1 MSVYLYRSTA
11 SLIVQSPARPELEAF
26 ERWLLS
32 ERYSPLATER
42 HLRRLVHVAPRLRGI
57 ATRAMFSAA
66 QLAAVFRRERRP
78 QSRLFCFASTRRAYE
93 RYLRAAGRLVPE
105 HRRRYDDV
113 TERYA
118 AYLIEVRGLSQSA
131 RTHHAHEVDG
141 FLYRGLRR
149 GRALRGVTRIDVER
163 YIELRSREVSRHSM
177 QHVVASLRAFLRF
190 AHDQGWV
197 AERLDGLDTPRI
209 YRDELP
215 PRAMPWDTVQALL
228 ASIDPASRCGR
239 RDLCMLHLI
248 AHYGLRP
255 SEVVGLRLDSIDWRT
270 SVVTVIQS
278 KTRST
283 LKLPLAAPT
292 VDLLRDYLHQ
302 ERLRCNTT
310 APELFL
316 RARCPHVPLERTVL
330 GDVFKRRLELAGIT
344 GYRKHVYRLRHT
356 VAMRLLGRGV
366 GVKAIGD
373 VLGHRSLTG
382 TCAYLRLDL
391 ATLRQVALDVPRRTA
406 TVEGRHA

>member
-1 MSVYLYRSTA
+1 MSIDLYRSTA
-11 SLIVQSPARPELEAF
+11 SLIAQSPARPELEAF

-42 HLRRLVHVAPRLRGI
+42 HLRRLVFVAQRLPGI
-57 ATRAMFSAA
+57 STGATFAAA
-66 QLAAVFRRERRP
+66 QLAAVFGRERTP
-78 QSRLFCFASTRRAYE
+78 QSRLFCFAGTRRAYE

-105 HRRRYDDV
+105 PRRRYDDV
-113 TERYA
+113 TEQYA
-118 AYLIEVRGLSQSA
+118 AYLIDVRGLSQSA
-131 RTHHAHEVDG
+131 RVHHAHDVDG

-149 GRALRGVTRIDVER
+149 GRTLRDVTRIDVER
-163 YIELRSREVSRHSM
+163 YIELRSREVSRHTM
-177 QHVVASLRAFLRF
+177 QHVVAILRAFLRF
-190 AHDQGWV
+190 AHDQGLV
-197 AERLDGLDTPRI
+197 AERLDALDTPRT

-239 RDLCMLHLI
+239 RDRCMLHLI

-255 SEVVGLRLDSIDWRT
+255 SEIVGLRLDSIDWRT

-292 VDLLRDYLHQ
+292 LELLKDYL
-302 ERLRCNTT
+302 ERERSHCHTT

-316 RARCPHVPLERTVL
+316 RARCPHVPLQRTVV
-330 GDVFKRRLELAGIT
+330 GDIFKRRLQLAGIT

-373 VLGHRSLTG
+373 VLGHHSLSG

-391 ATLRQVALDVPRRTA
+391 ATLRQVALDVPRRGT
-406 TVEGRHA
+406 TMESDHA

>member
-1 MSVYLYRSTA
+1 MSIYLCRSTA
-11 SLIVQSPARPELEAF
+11 SLIARSPARPELEAF

-42 HLRRLVHVAPRLRGI
+42 HLRRLVYVAPRLPGI
-57 ATRAMFSAA
+57 AIGATFSAA
-66 QLAAVFRRERRP
+66 QLAAVFGRERSP
-78 QSRLFCFASTRRAYE
+78 QSRLFCFAGTRRAYE

-105 HRRRYDDV
+105 PRRPYDDV
-113 TERYA
+113 TEQYA
-118 AYLIEVRGLSQSA
+118 TYLIEVRGLSESA
-131 RTHHAHEVDG
+131 RIHHAHEVDG

-149 GRALRGVTRIDVER
+149 GRTLRGVTRIDVER

-177 QHVVASLRAFLRF
+177 QHVVANLRAFLRF
-190 AHDQGWV
+190 AHDQGLV
-197 AERLDGLDTPRI
+197 AERLDGLDTPRT
-209 YRDELP
+209 YRGELP
-215 PRAMPWDTVQALL
+215 PRAIPWDTVQALL
-228 ASIDPASRCGR
+228 ASIDRTSRCGR

-292 VDLLRDYLHQ
+292 IDLLRDYLE
-302 ERLRCNTT
+302 ERLGCNTV
-310 APELFL
+310 APQLFL
-316 RARCPHVPLERTVL
+316 RARCPHVPLQRTVL

-373 VLGHRSLTG
+373 VLGHHSLSG

-391 ATLRQVALDVPRRTA
+391 ATLRQVALDVPHRGT
-406 TVEGRHA
+406 TMESDHA